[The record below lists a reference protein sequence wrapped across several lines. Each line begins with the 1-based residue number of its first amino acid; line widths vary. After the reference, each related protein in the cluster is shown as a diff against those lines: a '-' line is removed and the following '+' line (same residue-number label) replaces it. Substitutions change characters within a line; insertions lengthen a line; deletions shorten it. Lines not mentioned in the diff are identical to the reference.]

1 MNLDGKSILILGFGL
16 EGTAML
22 KFLQYNAKPK
32 SITIADKNSNIERD
46 NYIDCDF
53 ILGDDYDKY
62 ISNYDVVIK
71 SPGVKLDGDFISQT
85 AIFLDMFAFKTVGVT
100 GTKGKST
107 TSALISHILK
117 HDDESTLLIGNMGIP
132 ALSKYEEAKA
142 AKTIVYEMSS
152 HQLLNIKKAPHIS
165 VLLNFYQEHLDYYNS
180 YEDYMLAKCNI
191 FRYHDNN
198 DMLVYNA
205 DSQLVIDH
213 IGQDY
218 KGQLYAFS
226 SQKHNLDGCYIDGKT
241 IVCCINGNKEI
252 VIEDI
257 NIVTLRGKHNLLNVM
272 AAVIVSKLRGV
283 SNNIIS
289 QAVSSFKSLP
299 HRLEYVGRVDE
310 VEFYNDS
317 IATIPEAT
325 MQAVESLKYVDTLI
339 LGGFDRGIDYDTLM
353 EYIIGNTSISNII
366 FTGDA
371 GKRML
376 CLLTKYIPFNKN
388 LMWLENY
395 EDIVSFAKRVTRKN
409 KICLLSPAAASYD
422 MFKNFEERGTKFKEL
437 VLSNINN

>member
-1 MNLDGKSILILGFGL
+1 MNLDGKSILILGFGR
-16 EGTAML
+16 EGTTML
-22 KFLQYNAKPK
+22 EFLQHNAKPK
-32 SITIADKNSNIERD
+32 SITIADKNSDIERD
-46 NYIDCDF
+46 SYVGCDF

-62 ISNYDVVIK
+62 VNNYDVVIK
-71 SPGVKLDGDFISQT
+71 SPGVKLDGDFTSQT
-85 AIFLDMFAFKTVGVT
+85 AIFLDMFAFKTVGIT

-107 TSALISHILK
+107 TSALIDHILS
-117 HDDESTLLIGNMGIP
+117 HDDKSTLLIGNMGIP

-191 FRYHDNN
+191 FKYQDNS
-198 DMLVYNA
+198 DILIYNA

-213 IGQDY
+213 IGEDY

-226 SQKHNLDGCYIDGKT
+226 SHKHHFNGCYLDGKS
-241 IVCCINGNKEI
+241 IVYCENGNKEI
-252 VIEDI
+252 VIDDT
-257 NIVTLRGKHNLLNVM
+257 NIVTLKGEHNLLNVM
-272 AAVIVSKLRGV
+272 AAIIVSKLRGI
-283 SNNIIS
+283 SNNAIRQSIS
-289 QAVSSFKSLP
+289 NFKSLP
-299 HRLEYVGRVDE
+299 HRLEYIGRVDD

-325 MQAVESLKYVDTLI
+325 IQAVEALKHVDTLI
-339 LGGFDRGIDYDTLM
+339 LGGFDRGIDYDDLM
-353 EYIIGNTSISNII
+353 EYVVKNESISNII
-366 FTGDA
+366 FTGEA

-376 CLLTKYIPFNKN
+376 CLLTKYIPIDKN
-388 LMWLENY
+388 LMWLESY
-395 EDIVSFAKRVTRKN
+395 EDIVTFAKKVTQKN

-422 MFKNFEERGTKFKEL
+422 MFKNFEERGAKYKEL
-437 VLSNINN
+437 VL